1 MRTKK
6 KALETEVS
14 ILNRRIAN
22 LEQRSYKMLEVL
34 KASGII
40 EALEEGEDMI
50 TIPYHGPFGTLD
62 NHYKINEV
70 F

>member
-1 MRTKK
+1 MRKK
-6 KALETEVS
+6 DLEREVVLLNKR
-14 ILNRRIAN
+14 ILN
-22 LEQRSYKMLEVL
+22 LEQRSYKVIEVL

-40 EALEEGEDMI
+40 EALEEGEDMV
-50 TIPYHGPFGTLD
+50 TIPYNSPFGTLD

>member
-1 MRTKK
+1 MRNKK
-6 KALETEVS
+6 KALETEVQL
-14 ILNRRIAN
+14 LNRKIAN

-40 EALEEGEDMI
+40 EALEEGEDMV
-50 TIPYHGPFGTLD
+50 TIKYDGPWGTVD